1 MQNKITEIL
10 NNNETTNEEKG
21 NDIGPVRAAYEEG
34 LNNINAATTTGDVT
48 TAKRYSSTKVQQLHA
63 NPVKKPAGKK
73 LDQAAA
79 DKKTQIE
86 QTPNASQQEIND
98 AKQRS

>member
-1 MQNKITEIL
+1 
-10 NNNETTNEEKG
+10 
-21 NDIGPVRAAYEEG
+21 
-34 LNNINAATTTGDVT
+34 
-48 TAKRYSSTKVQQLHA
+48 A

-73 LDQAAA
+73 ELDPAAA

-98 AKQRS
+98 AKQEVDTELNQAKTNVDQSSTIEYVYNAVKEGKAKINSVKTFSAVSYTYIRLPSKCMAQISL